1 VEFFDP
7 REAANSDPVL
17 VARPM
22 KQLARAALRRLT
34 GKGPRRPAAHYV
46 QAILGGNRM
55 VAADVGGAEGI
66 PGHWRVFDGSVFF
79 YVFEPH
85 PASLAR
91 LQASYAAGPHPA
103 LYCVLGDALSGSGGP
118 RTFYRT
124 NEPTGSSILAP
135 NKAVIGPYAGETYF
149 FPCSESTIE
158 TRRLENVLAERGELV
173 LDLIKLDIQGA
184 ELEVLRGLGE
194 SRLNSL
200 LLAEAEVGLHGA
212 YQGQGTFGE
221 IDALLRDHG
230 MNCYDV
236 RIARTHLRRNG
247 RIDGYQKEIF
257 DVFDNSPTLSA
268 RAWEFDVV
276 YLRSLDSVLAA
287 KDPSTVRKSIVAYCG
302 YNFFAEGYEL
312 AERAEQLKFISSG
325 EAEQIRQTIVA
336 WHGDLS
342 RRFYDAPRPFFDS
355 VRRFLARRHWGQL
368 SRWSQYLWTEY
379 PNS

>member
-1 VEFFDP
+1 
-7 REAANSDPVL
+7 
-17 VARPM
+17 M
-22 KQLARAALRRLT
+22 KQLVRDALRRLS
-34 GKGPRRPAAHYV
+34 GKGPRQPASHYV

-91 LQASYAAGPHPA
+91 LQASYAAGPHSE
-103 LYCVLGDALSGSGGP
+103 LYCVLGDALSGTGGP

-124 NEPTGSSILAP
+124 NEPTGSSLLVP

-158 TRRLENVLAERGELV
+158 TRRLDDVLRERSEPV

-200 LLAEAEVGLHGA
+200 LLVEAEVGLHGA
-212 YQGQGTFGE
+212 YVGQGTFGE
-221 IDALLRDHG
+221 IDALLRGHG
-230 MNCYDV
+230 LDCYDV
-236 RIARTHLRRNG
+236 RVARTYLRRNG
-247 RIDGYQKEIF
+247 RIDGYQKDIF
-257 DVFDNSPTLSA
+257 DVFSNSPTLSA

-276 YLRSLDSVLAA
+276 YIRSLDAIIA
-287 KDPSTVRKSIVAYCG
+287 TNDPATVRKSIVAYCG

-312 AERAEQLKFISSG
+312 AERAERLGIFSAQ
-325 EAEQIRQTIVA
+325 EAQKIRETIRG
-336 WHGDLS
+336 WHRDLS
-342 RRFYDAPRPFFDS
+342 RRFFDAPRAPFELI
-355 VRRFLARRHWGQL
+355 RQFLARRHWGQL